1 MTLKAALP
9 GRSIRSILSN
19 LSILLGVALLAAACG
34 SSDSADDASG
44 TITVYSGRGEDLIQP
59 VLDAFEE
66 ETGITIDVRYGNSA
80 DMALQIDTEG
90 DRSPADV
97 YIGQS
102 PGAVGFLDQQGLLAE
117 LPADTLSKVD
127 GAYQASTG
135 NWVGITGR
143 VRVLVYNTDLV
154 DPSEL
159 PDSVLDLTKPEF
171 AGRVAVAPSNGS
183 FQDFVTGMRGS
194 LGDDT
199 TADWLAAMASNNT
212 PNYPKNGPIVDA
224 VTRGEVEMGLVNHY
238 YLLEFLEEDPS
249 LPAANH
255 IFAAGDIGSM
265 LITSAAAVIGSSD
278 NAGEAQ
284 QLIDFLLSA
293 DAQTLSANGEK
304 EYPLIAGVNAP
315 EGLAPLADLAS
326 VTVDL
331 NELADGLT
339 GTQKLI
345 EDSGIIE

>member
-1 MTLKAALP
+1 MKPISRAVLVGL
-9 GRSIRSILSN
+9 GRVGLVA
-19 LSILLGVALLAAACG
+19 VALLVAACG
-34 SSDSADDASG
+34 SSASDETSG
-44 TITVYSGRGEDLIQP
+44 GSLTVYSGRGEDLIGP
-59 VLDAFEE
+59 VLDLFEDQ
-66 ETGITIDVRYGNSA
+66 TGITIDVRYGNSA

-90 DRSPADV
+90 ERSPADI

-117 LPADTLSKVD
+117 LPADLLSRVD
-127 GAYQASTG
+127 AAYQATSG

-154 DPSEL
+154 DPADL
-159 PDSVLDLTKPEF
+159 PASVLELTNPEF

-183 FQDFVTGMRGS
+183 FQDFVTGMRGM
-194 LGDDT
+194 LGDDA
-199 TADWLAAMASNNT
+199 TADWLAGMAANGA

-224 VTRGEVEMGLVNHY
+224 VTRGEVDMGLVNHY

-255 IFAAGDIGSM
+255 VFGAGDIGSM
-265 LITSAAAVIGSSD
+265 LITSAAAIVGSSD
-278 NAGEAQ
+278 NVDEAQ
-284 QLIDFLLSA
+284 QLIEFLLSA
-293 DAQTLSANGEK
+293 EAQTLSANGEK
-304 EYPLIAGVNAP
+304 EYPLIAEVGAP
-315 EGLAPLADLAS
+315 AGLAPLADLAS

-339 GTQKLI
+339 GTQQLI
-345 EDSGIIE
+345 ENSGIIE